1 MLDMPYFMT
10 NKEWYRFD
18 FEEDRFVLTEKAPE
32 EAKKSYEKYMK
43 EEKNPRKYKN
53 ESYKY
58 IIDR

>member
-18 FEEDRFVLTEKAPE
+18 FEKDKFVLTEKAPE
-32 EAKKSYEKYMK
+32 EAKKSYKKYMK
-43 EEKNPRKYKN
+43 EEENPRKYKN

-58 IIDR
+58 IINR